1 MKLQVPV
8 QHTCMVTV
16 MRHTGTDGAET
27 RLSNL
32 SRTVSFYFPPEHYCP
47 E

>member
-1 MKLQVPV
+1 MKFQVPA
-8 QHTCMVTV
+8 QHMCMVTV

-32 SRTVSFYFPPEHYCP
+32 SRTVCFYFLSEYHCP